1 MRKPF
6 NFVPFLFSFF
16 FFSLWCHWPAISFQS
31 PLIKSHRIS
40 GDMLLVTTRK
50 VEMDGSPSALPLFSP
65 EKKIPWQGGV
75 GELDAD
81 IMSHRLQIMQ
91 ETAILGHVM

>member
-6 NFVPFLFSFF
+6 NFVPFFF
-16 FFSLWCHWPAISFQS
+16 FFLPIVPLACNFIPKPSDKISQDFWGHAAGNHQE
-31 PLIKSHRIS
+31 S
-40 GDMLLVTTRK
+40 GDGWFSICTST
-50 VEMDGSPSALPLFSP
+50 FSP

-75 GELDAD
+75 GELDAH

-91 ETAILGHVM
+91 ETAILGPIM